1 MECKHLGVVILVF
14 HMLYLPLASQS
25 TSHRNTCSLL
35 QMALG
40 AVEAYCWG
48 FQPAAVF
55 FEQLPWLQLSIS
67 LYVLTSLSVHL

>member
-25 TSHRNTCSLL
+25 TSHHNTCSLL

-40 AVEAYCWG
+40 AVEVYCWG
-48 FQPAAVF
+48 F
-55 FEQLPWLQLSIS
+55 
-67 LYVLTSLSVHL
+67 